1 MNTRFLSLF
10 VFLVLFLTACQPIV
24 KEDIE
29 DSQSNRTSDDTAT
42 DEPEW
47 EFSWDTLEARTLE
60 LRNRTLERRDPQD
73 LYQLKYRLLSPPN
86 KNGGVSESV
95 RAYWYAY
102 VSFNLVLVEERLGES
117 DQVKRLLVE
126 TIQTLDGIEN
136 KSVEVQ
142 ALLAIL
148 YRLRI
153 KHEPENTFEL
163 VLSMQDHLD
172 AAIDLDSEN
181 LRTKIAQTMLA
192 VRPIPGFGISQD
204 VEVTIHQALDV
215 SPPNDSLT
223 IAPTWGRSMIFQLW
237 LEWLASRNENTEFLE
252 VLNRATREYR
262 DDVYL
267 QRVTDELLE
276 LIE

>member
-29 DSQSNRTSDDTAT
+29 DSQSNRTSDDAAT

-47 EFSWDTLEARTLE
+47 EFSWDTLEAHTLE

-126 TIQTLDGIEN
+126 TIQTLDSIER

-181 LRTKIAQTMLA
+181 LRTKVAQTMLA
-192 VRPIPGFGISQD
+192 VRPIPGFGINED
-204 VEVTIHQALDV
+204 VEATILQALDD
-215 SPPNDSLT
+215 STPNDSLT
-223 IAPTWGRSMIFQLW
+223 IEPTWGRSMIFQLW
-237 LEWLASRNENTEFLE
+237 LEWLASRNENTEFFE
-252 VLNRATREYR
+252 VVNRATREHR

-267 QRVTDELLE
+267 QHVTDELLE
-276 LIE
+276 LLE